1 MKFNNFQIF
10 NLAQNLLQNY
20 NQENLYIPIK
30 ANFLINKNI
39 KLLSEM
45 AEEIEK
51 ARYEIIQHYG
61 ILQEDKQQ
69 YNIPEEKIIE
79 ANQEIA
85 DLFSIEQEL
94 NIQTIKLEDLGDI
107 KLTTKQMQAIMFMIE
122 E

>member
-1 MKFNNFQIF
+1 MKLNNFQIF

-79 ANQEIA
+79 ANQEIT

-94 NIQTIKLEDLGDI
+94 NIQIIKLEDLGDI